1 MGTITLHS
9 TSILIDLPSTGRT
22 KSSEVIDLR
31 GTRNVRKSGRKSPP
45 YDIVQKEM
53 KAWAKI
59 SLPWIIALLI
69 IGIVI
74 GVASWLR
81 HRTPLVIKGAV
92 TVGSGDSRKEVP
104 VSDVEV
110 SIADDVDLGTVKSDA
125 SGYFNIKLPLRIRR
139 GHSITLKFRHPDYMP
154 MDQPDYVSD
163 RLYVVHLAPRPRPPV
178 THSGPETPVANIKV
192 RYSVKNFTVVS
203 VGSAVKTFQVENVGN
218 VPCKNQAPC
227 SPDGMWKAHI
237 GSTTLDAGPGNEFRN
252 GRVSC
257 IAGPCP
263 FTRIEQDG
271 FSHGGQVIT
280 VSARNWSDT
289 ATFLMEAE
297 VFHPMASQIVHQSY
311 PVIFGPTLNFTLPA
325 DAEGICIIADLKG
338 ETIIFPIG
346 PSLSLGWAS
355 CNARTNPDHT
365 KVYRCELK
373 PGFKFP

>member
-1 MGTITLHS
+1 MIS
-9 TSILIDLPSTGRT
+9 PSAEST
-22 KSSEVIDLR
+22 KSSEISDLR
-31 GTRNVRKSGRKSPP
+31 GARHVRKSGSKSPR

-69 IGIVI
+69 VGIVVGI
-74 GVASWLR
+74 VSWLR
-81 HRTPLVIKGAV
+81 HRTPLVLKGAV
-92 TVGSGDSRKEVP
+92 TVSSGDSRKEVP
-104 VSDVEV
+104 IADVEV
-110 SIADDVDLGTVKSDA
+110 SVSGSGDIALGTAKSDS
-125 SGYFNIKLPLRIRR
+125 SGYFAIKLPLRVRR
-139 GHSITLKFRHPDYMP
+139 GHSITLKFRHSDYMP

-178 THSGPETPVANIKV
+178 TARTGPETPVANIKV
-192 RYSVKNFTVVS
+192 RYSVKNFTVIS

-218 VPCKNQAPC
+218 IPCKGQGPC
-227 SPDGMWKAHI
+227 SPDGMWKARI
-237 GSTTLDAGPGNEFRN
+237 ASATLDAGPGNEFRN

-289 ATFLMEAE
+289 TTFLMEAE
-297 VFHPMASQIVHQSY
+297 VFHPMASQTVHQSY

-325 DAEGICIIADLKG
+325 DAEGICITADLNR

-355 CNARTNPDHT
+355 CNARTNSDHT

-373 PGFKFP
+373 SGFRFP